1 MNDIP
6 VICIVA
12 GRSDT
17 GKTTFMEKLI
27 QELVQR
33 GYKVGAV
40 KSDTHGFDID
50 IPGKDSWRFAQAGAK
65 STTIIGPDKYAIIQ
79 KTEHKR
85 EIEDVIPLIEDVDI
99 ILVEGYKASSRPR
112 IEVIRK
118 EKGTEIISPSEYL
131 IAIVSDVKGLNASV
145 PVLDINDFQGVVDII
160 VKKYLE

>member
-6 VICIVA
+6 VVCIVS

-27 QELVQR
+27 QEFVQR
-33 GYKVGAV
+33 GYEVGAI

-65 STTIIGPDKYAIIQ
+65 STTIIGPDKYAMIQ
-79 KTEHKR
+79 KTEHKQ
-85 EIEDVIPLIEDVDI
+85 EIDDVIPLIRGVDI
-99 ILVEGYKASSRPR
+99 ILIEGFKASTRPR

-131 IAIVSDVKGLNASV
+131 IGIVSDAEGLKASV
-145 PVLDINDFQGVVDII
+145 PVLDLNDFQGIADIL

>member
-6 VICIVA
+6 VVCIVS

-33 GYKVGAV
+33 GYEVGAI

-65 STTIIGPDKYAIIQ
+65 STTIIGPDKYAMIQ
-79 KTEHKR
+79 RTEHKR
-85 EIEDVIPLIEDVDI
+85 EIDDVIPLIEGVDI
-99 ILVEGYKASSRPR
+99 ILIEGFKASTRPR

-118 EKGTEIISPSEYL
+118 EKGTEIVSPSEYL
-131 IAIVSDVKGLNASV
+131 IGIVSDVEGLKATV
-145 PVLDINDFQGVVDII
+145 PVLDLNDFQGVADIL

>member
-6 VICIVA
+6 AVCIVS
-12 GRSDT
+12 GQSDT

-33 GYKVGAV
+33 GYEVGAV

-65 STTIIGPDKYAIIQ
+65 STTIIGPDKYAVIQ
-79 KTEHKR
+79 RTEQKQ
-85 EIEDVIPLIEDVDI
+85 EIEDVIPLIGGVDI
-99 ILVEGYKASSRPR
+99 ILVEGYKASTRPR

-118 EKGTEIISPSEYL
+118 EKGTKIISPSEYL
-131 IAIVSDVKGLNASV
+131 IAIVSDVEGLNTAV
-145 PVLDINDFQGVVDII
+145 PVLDINDFQGVADIL